1 MNIKAVCLFAC
12 IVAGVHSDIL
22 VNLNGTVTSK
32 NGTPLENA
40 IVTVE
45 KLNVDTVSNAGGA
58 YVLSRTVDVKR
69 MVSLKESAIAV
80 GNGFLHFN
88 NNYGIE
94 NIKIEQFN
102 LNGQREYLIEKKL
115 IHGQNTINL
124 LKTTRGHVSI
134 LKISLDKN
142 VYTIKTNRIAGTLQL
157 EDIDVVSNQKNAAI
171 TSETDTLRVSKAG
184 YKSARIPLLS
194 YSGIVNAVLEPLDTA
209 KGATNGFIDGSV
221 DRLQKWGVPQ
231 YFWGPIG
238 GVDQPIVR
246 ITHAVCADVID
257 IEVVFSPWFV
267 DNTYGTG
274 AIGWSKNRGHTFRD
288 LYVSDHV
295 ALSIL
300 NGAGQTVFDG
310 KLDLLSVSS
319 TAKTGYACLGPFGG
333 DGLLTTGNKSDI
345 VSFGSSL
352 DDNLNYYG
360 YNLQE
365 NSPETDST
373 YKQSMAYPYW
383 QFYVLYRLSIK
394 TSAFGTSGYGKATMT
409 SVHASPA
416 KDPQETITVIERNP
430 PVKDSPLDVFRFLV
444 IKPVTPPVIDTI
456 DVD

>member
-1 MNIKAVCLFAC
+1 MNLKMVFLLAV
-12 IVAGVHSDIL
+12 IVTGIHSDIL
-22 VNLNGTVTSK
+22 INLNGTVTSK
-32 NGTPLENA
+32 SGTPLENA
-40 IVTVE
+40 IVTIE

-69 MVSLKESAIAV
+69 KLSLK
-80 GNGFLHFN
+80 GNDLTIRNGSLLFN
-88 NNYGIE
+88 NTSIA
-94 NIKIEQFN
+94 NIKVEQFN
-102 LNGQREYLIEKKL
+102 LNGQREFIIEKKL
-115 IHGQNTINL
+115 VQGQNTINL
-124 LKTTRGHVSI
+124 LESAKGNVSV
-134 LKISLDKN
+134 LRISLDKN
-142 VYTIKTNRIAGTLQL
+142 VYTMKANRVAGTLQL
-157 EDIDVVSNQKNAAI
+157 KDVALVSKQKSAAI
-171 TSETDTLRVSKAG
+171 TAEADTLRVSKAG
-184 YKSARIPLLS
+184 YKSARIPLVS
-194 YSGIVNAVLEPLDTA
+194 YSGTMNAVLEPLDTA
-209 KGATNGFIDGSV
+209 KGSTSGIDDGSV
-221 DRLQKWGVPQ
+221 DRIQKWGVPQ

-246 ITHAVCADVID
+246 ITHAVSADVID

-274 AIGWSKNRGHTFRD
+274 AVGWSKSRGHTFRD

-300 NGAGQTVFDG
+300 NGAGQTVFNG
-310 KLDLLSVSS
+310 KLDLLSVLS

-333 DGLLTTGNKSDI
+333 DGVLTTGNATDI

-373 YKQSMAYPYW
+373 YKQNPAYPYW
-383 QFYVLYRLSIK
+383 QFYVLYRLTIK
-394 TSAFGTSGYGKATMT
+394 ASAFGASGYGKAAMT

>member
-1 MNIKAVCLFAC
+1 MNLKMFFFLAVIA
-12 IVAGVHSDIL
+12 AGIHSDIL
-22 VNLNGTVTSK
+22 VNLNGAVSNK
-32 NGTPLENA
+32 SGLPLENA
-40 IVTVE
+40 IVTLE

-58 YVLSRTVDVKR
+58 YVLSRTVDIKR
-69 MVSLKESAIAV
+69 RLSLK
-80 GNGFLHFN
+80 GNDISIKNGILIFN
-88 NNYGIE
+88 NSTTE
-94 NIKIEQFN
+94 KIKVEQFN

-115 IHGQNTINL
+115 VHGQNAINL
-124 LKTTRGHVSI
+124 LKNLRGQVSV
-134 LKISLDKN
+134 LRISLDKS
-142 VYTIKTNRIAGTLQL
+142 VYTVKTNQVSGTLHL
-157 EDIDVVSNQKNAAI
+157 EDIARISDQRDAAI
-171 TSETDTLRVSKAG
+171 TAEVDTLRVSKAG
-184 YKSARIPLLS
+184 YKSARIPLMS
-194 YSGIVNAVLEPLDTA
+194 YSGTVNVVLESLDT
-209 KGATNGFIDGSV
+209 GNGSTSGIVDGSV
-221 DRLQKWGVPQ
+221 DRIQKWGVPQ

-246 ITHAVCADVID
+246 ITHAVSADVID

-274 AIGWSKNRGHTFRD
+274 AIGWGEKRGHTFRD

-300 NGAGQTVFDG
+300 NGAGETVFDG
-310 KLDLLSVSS
+310 KLDLLSQSS
-319 TAKTGYACLGPFGG
+319 TAKTGFACLGPFGG
-333 DGLLTTGNKSDI
+333 DGVLTTGKASDI

-373 YKQSMAYPYW
+373 YKQNQAYPYW
-383 QFYVLYRLSIK
+383 QYYVLYRLSIK
-394 TSAFGTSGYGKATMT
+394 ASAFGVSGYGKATMT

-416 KDPQETITVIERNP
+416 KDPQETIAVIERNP

-444 IKPVTPPVIDTI
+444 IKPITPPVIDTI